1 MGDLPQE
8 GRRRIL
14 EQAIVNALS
23 VRQSF
28 QRPNL
33 LLPRWGCRSFTSA
46 CPDYDRC
53 NAILRGRAC
62 VRQIAVLTI
71 QLIGHI
77 AASSAD
83 PAVVEPVND
92 QGGAI
97 RERETFRCF
106 INPEIHGLFGARR
119 SDATRRI
126 YDDYFF
132 VGQFR

>member
-1 MGDLPQE
+1 MGVHPQW
-8 GRRRIL
+8 RCL
-14 EQAIVNALS
+14 DAA
-23 VRQSF
+23 
-28 QRPNL
+28 RPEADN
-33 LLPRWGCRSFTSA
+33 PTA
-46 CPDYDRC
+46 
-53 NAILRGRAC
+53 A
-62 VRQIAVLTI
+62 RQIAVLTI

-77 AASSAD
+77 AASNAD

-119 SDATRRI
+119 SNATRRI

-132 VGQFR
+132 CRAV